1 MLKKIVLLIAAS
13 SLVAGTAFA
22 AVEVNTADQAAL
34 DGIAGVGPS
43 TSKAIIAERE
53 KHGNFKDWPDLE
65 QRVKGIGGRNAVK
78 LSAAGLTVNG
88 QQHTSAAKPS
98 TAAVAGNKT
107 AERAAAAPAAK

>member
-1 MLKKIVLLIAAS
+1 MLKKIVMLIAVSALIS
-13 SLVAGTAFA
+13 GTALA

-43 TSKAIIAERE
+43 TSKAILTERE
-53 KHGNFKDWPDLE
+53 KHGNFKDWADLE

-88 QQHTSAAKPS
+88 QAHTVAAKP
-98 TAAVAGNKT
+98 AAPTPGKA
-107 AERAAAAPAAK
+107 AERAAAAPAPK